1 MTTVNAWAAQEPK
14 GKLEKFE
21 YKLGDIGAGQVDI
34 DVTSCGICH
43 SDVSMI
49 NNDWRNASYPLV
61 PGHEVIGKVSALGA
75 GVTHLSVG
83 DTVGV
88 GWMSGSCLTCNTCMS
103 GSHHHCRNGQ
113 ATIVGHHGGFAD
125 KVRAQAAWAIK
136 LPDDLDALK
145 AGPLFCGGV
154 TVFTPIID
162 YGIQPTDKVAVIGIG
177 GLGHLA
183 LKFLAAWGCEVT
195 AFTTSMDK
203 EAELKELGA
212 HKVVNTRDE
221 DALKKL
227 RGQYDAVI
235 STVNVALPWGK
246 YMAALAPRGRLITV
260 GMVTEPMDIRA
271 GQLITGQKSVGGSD
285 TGSPAMIA
293 KMLEFCA
300 RHDILPETEVYP
312 MAEVNDAIARL
323 KSGKAR
329 YRVVLEA

>member
-1 MTTVNAWAAQEPK
+1 MSTVKAWAAMKAGDELKP
-14 GKLEKFE
+14 FE
-21 YKLGDIGAGQVDI
+21 YELDALSAGEVDVK
-34 DVTSCGICH
+34 VTSCGICH

-49 NNDWRNASYPLV
+49 ENEWRNAQYPLV
-61 PGHEVIGKVSALGA
+61 PGHEIIGTVESVGD
-75 GVTHLSVG
+75 GVTHIKPG
-83 DTVGV
+83 DTVGI
-88 GWMSGSCLTCNTCMS
+88 GWMSGSCLSCQTCMS
-103 GSHHHCRNGQ
+103 GSQHHCRNSQ

-136 LPDDLDALK
+136 LPDGLDALK

-154 TVFTPIID
+154 TVFTPIVD
-162 YGIQPTDKVAVIGIG
+162 YGIQPTDKVGVIGIG

-183 LKFLAAWGCEVT
+183 VKFLAAWGCEVT

-221 DALKKL
+221 GALKAL
-227 RGQYDAVI
+227 RGTYDAVI
-235 STVNVALPWGK
+235 STVNVDLPWGQ
-246 YMAALAPRGRLITV
+246 YIGALAPRGRLITV
-260 GMVTEPMDIRA
+260 GMVMKPMEVRA
-271 GQLITGQKSVGGSD
+271 GQLITGQKAVGGSD
-285 TGSPAMIA
+285 TGSPAMIT

-300 RHDILPETEVYP
+300 RHDILPETEVFA
-312 MAEVNDAIARL
+312 MDDVNDALARL